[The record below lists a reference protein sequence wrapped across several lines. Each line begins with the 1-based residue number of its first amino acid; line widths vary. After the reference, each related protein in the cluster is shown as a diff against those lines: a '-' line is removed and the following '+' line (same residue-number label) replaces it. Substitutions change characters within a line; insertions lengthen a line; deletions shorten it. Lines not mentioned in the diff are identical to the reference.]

1 MSTPEP
7 NIEARPVHSLPAA
20 SGPVI
25 LQVLPSLDTGGA
37 ERGTV
42 DIAGA
47 VQADGGTA
55 IVASEGGPME
65 NELKRIGALHL
76 KMPLASKNPLVM
88 HRNVSRLARAIESYG
103 VDLVHARSRA
113 PAWSARAAVRR
124 TGRHF
129 ITTFHAPYNFSNA
142 LKKHYNAVMADGERV
157 IAISEFI
164 AKHVREHYKVDPT
177 TLRVIHRGVD
187 LARFDPDKVSAERMI
202 QLSTRWRLPDGLPLI
217 LMPGRL
223 TRWKGQGVLLEA
235 LRHLRDLDYRCVLVG
250 SDQGRTAYRRELEAL
265 ITRNGLAE
273 KVSLLDECKDMPAAY
288 MLSDVVVSA
297 STDPEGFGR
306 IVGEAQALGRPVVA
320 SDHGGAREQLVA
332 ERTGFLFPVG
342 DAEALA
348 ASLRKA
354 LELSPEARAR
364 LHDEAIAR
372 VRQHF
377 SKDQMCA
384 KTIALYK
391 EVLRAGA
398 RAPGSRP

>member
-1 MSTPEP
+1 MTLADRHP
-7 NIEARPVHSLPAA
+7 
-20 SGPVI
+20 SGPA
-25 LQVLPSLDTGGA
+25 PSG
-37 ERGTV
+37 
-42 DIAGA
+42 
-47 VQADGGTA
+47 
-55 IVASEGGPME
+55 
-65 NELKRIGALHL
+65 
-76 KMPLASKNPLVM
+76 PLARVAEP
-88 HRNVSRLARAIESYG
+88 G
-103 VDLVHARSRA
+103 
-113 PAWSARAAVRR
+113 
-124 TGRHF
+124 
-129 ITTFHAPYNFSNA
+129 
-142 LKKHYNAVMADGERV
+142 MAGLL
-157 IAISEFI
+157 
-164 AKHVREHYKVDPT
+164 
-177 TLRVIHRGVD
+177 TLLTIFW
-187 LARFDPDKVSAERMI
+187 AS
-202 QLSTRWRLPDGLPLI
+202 GLPLWIGVRVYAEQI
-217 LMPGRL
+217 LISVLCLAMALCFLARPANRGAGRASVPWYDKALAGIAMGFGVYL
-223 TRWKGQGVLLEA
+223 TWRFPVLADEVFYRPVEAMIVSAIGLVLLLEA

-273 KVSLLDECKDMPAAY
+273 KVSLLDECRDMPAAY

-354 LELSPEARAR
+354 LELNPEARAR

-398 RAPGSRP
+398 RAPGAHP